1 MLKFKIQKR
10 LLVDSKHFLL
20 SMPWSYYDF
29 LVDLSRLRA
38 AVEFHKMF
46 KYPEL
51 LMISGRI
58 STAMEVGAKT
68 PSHIH
73 QVCVCSVFV
82 PVCS

>member
-1 MLKFKIQKR
+1 MLKFKILRQ

-20 SMPWSYYDF
+20 SMKPYYDF
-29 LVDLSRLRA
+29 LVDLHRLRA

-68 PSHIH
+68 PSVIH
-73 QVCVCSVFV
+73 QVCVCNVFV